1 MHVQAAR
8 QVAAYKLLEPQALLA
23 WLSMGDEIWI
33 QCNTEP
39 QALSVRQIQ
48 DLVLTNS
55 SSARLEFRAP
65 TNGQAP
71 QAADVIVLEYET
83 LAAEHLCAGEHPW

>member
-83 LAAEHLCAGEHPW
+83 LAAEHLCTGEHPW